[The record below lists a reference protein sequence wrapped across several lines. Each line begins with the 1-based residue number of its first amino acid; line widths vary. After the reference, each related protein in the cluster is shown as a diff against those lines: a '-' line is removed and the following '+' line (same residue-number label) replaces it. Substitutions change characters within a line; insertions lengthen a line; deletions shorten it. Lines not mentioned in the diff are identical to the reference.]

1 MPAQPI
7 FDVIGWAGAFLYL
20 YAYLFLARHLRERR
34 HLYVGLNALAAL
46 AVATVSLAKGTPQ
59 AVVLNLG
66 WFGIS
71 LLSYRGALPGLG
83 HRLAMAFR
91 VVALTWAGAAAVML
105 ASQMW
110 AVGISTLAWLGTTC
124 FLASYL
130 LFASLRITYLEFNA
144 WNLFAPAALLPR
156 LIADEN
162 WPVVGLES
170 FWCIAAAY
178 ALLRARLAGPHDS
191 PSSPP

>member
-1 MPAQPI
+1 MLAQSI
-7 FDVIGWAGAFLYL
+7 FDLIGWAGTLLYL
-20 YAYLFLARHLRERR
+20 YAYVFLAPRLRQRR

-46 AVATVSLAKGTPQ
+46 AVATVSAVKGTPQ

-66 WFGIS
+66 WLGIS

-83 HRLAMAFR
+83 HGLAMAFR
-91 VVALTWAGAAAVML
+91 IAALIWTVATVIMFAN
-105 ASQMW
+105 QMW
-110 AVGISTLAWLGTTC
+110 ASGISWLAWLGTTC

-130 LFASLRITYLEFNA
+130 LFANFRIGYLEFNG
-144 WNLFAPAALLPR
+144 WNMFAPAALLPR

-170 FWCIAAAY
+170 FWFLAAAY
-178 ALLRARLAGPHDS
+178 AFVRTRLKGAPDARDRS
-191 PSSPP
+191 M